1 MSVRLGIIGT
11 GRIAGRFLSDAW
23 QKLDIQPGPVYNPN
37 SKSAEEFALK
47 HHLAFGTNDWTVFTK
62 QIDAAYIASP
72 QQTHGSYIR
81 RLLEDGKHILCEKP
95 MVLKE
100 QEAEELFRIAKEK
113 RIVLMEAVKTAYCP
127 GFKALLRLVKEG
139 RIGEI
144 RDVEACFTKL
154 ADPESRELTDRQWGG
169 SLTELGTY
177 VCFAVL
183 KILGCDYESLQF
195 IVQHNNQGMDIF
207 TKVLF
212 TYKDN
217 VRTGISKAGLGVK
230 SEGTLLI
237 SGTRGY
243 ILVKAPWWLTRH
255 IEVHYEDPDQY
266 EKYEYPFEG
275 NGLQYELE
283 YFLKRI
289 WGEQPENQDS
299 EWESIRLAGIMER
312 FLESEAG
319 YRRQD

>member
-113 RIVLMEAVKTAYCP
+113 RIVLMAVHKVIPPLIGDMIIQKVAVHQEIVVH
-127 GFKALLRLVKEG
+127 FALL
-139 RIGEI
+139 
-144 RDVEACFTKL
+144 
-154 ADPESRELTDRQWGG
+154 
-169 SLTELGTY
+169 
-177 VCFAVL
+177 
-183 KILGCDYESLQF
+183 
-195 IVQHNNQGMDIF
+195 
-207 TKVLF
+207 
-212 TYKDN
+212 
-217 VRTGISKAGLGVK
+217 
-230 SEGTLLI
+230 LL
-237 SGTRGY
+237 
-243 ILVKAPWWLTRH
+243 
-255 IEVHYEDPDQY
+255 
-266 EKYEYPFEG
+266 
-275 NGLQYELE
+275 
-283 YFLKRI
+283 
-289 WGEQPENQDS
+289 
-299 EWESIRLAGIMER
+299 
-312 FLESEAG
+312 
-319 YRRQD
+319 